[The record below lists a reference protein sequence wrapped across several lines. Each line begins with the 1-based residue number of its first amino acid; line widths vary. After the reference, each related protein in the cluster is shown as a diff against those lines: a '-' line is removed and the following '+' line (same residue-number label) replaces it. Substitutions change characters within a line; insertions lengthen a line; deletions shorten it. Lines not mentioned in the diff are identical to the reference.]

1 MTMRR
6 IFGNALVLCAIYA
19 FALQTI
25 FALATGA
32 GHAALPQAA
41 LCLGGS
47 EDSGSAPAG
56 NGENRPGCGHCIL
69 PGCGT
74 QQAFTPS
81 ASMDVRWPAAV
92 TTGRLSRADKAARLA
107 SPFVR
112 LHPARAPPNA

>member
-1 MTMRR
+1 MTIRR
-6 IFGNALVLCAIYA
+6 LFGNALVLGAIYA

-32 GHAALPQAA
+32 GHAVLPQAA

-47 EDSGSAPAG
+47 EDGGSVPAG
-56 NGENRPGCGHCIL
+56 NGKNRPGCEHCIL

-81 ASMDVRWPAAV
+81 ASMDVPWPSSV
-92 TTGRLSRADKAARLA
+92 TIGRLSRADQSARRA
-107 SPFVR
+107 SPFVG
-112 LHPARAPPNA
+112 LHPARAPPSA